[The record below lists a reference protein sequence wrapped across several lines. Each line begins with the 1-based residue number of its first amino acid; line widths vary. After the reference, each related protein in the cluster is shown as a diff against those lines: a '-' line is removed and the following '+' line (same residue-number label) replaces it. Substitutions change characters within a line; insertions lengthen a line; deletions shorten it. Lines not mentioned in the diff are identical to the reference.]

1 MMYYVPFGS
10 QPHLGTVVML
20 CAVLIA
26 YLLTFWGKR

>member
-1 MMYYVPFGS
+1 MMYYVYPGS

-26 YLLTFWGKR
+26 YLLTFWGRR